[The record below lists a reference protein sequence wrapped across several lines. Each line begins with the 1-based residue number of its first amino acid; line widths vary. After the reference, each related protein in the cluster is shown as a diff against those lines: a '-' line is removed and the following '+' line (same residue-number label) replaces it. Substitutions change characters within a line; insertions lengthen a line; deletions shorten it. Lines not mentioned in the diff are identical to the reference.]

1 MPTLPLPSRALTTA
15 FLSGALCVA
24 TQADTLVDIYE
35 LALENDAQLKAQIAQ
50 YNADIELEKL
60 ALAPLLPQA
69 GAGYSFTDS
78 ENYRTSP
85 NVDIIE
91 QGGSPTV

>member
-1 MPTLPLPSRALTTA
+1 MLP
-15 FLSGALCVA
+15 
-24 TQADTLVDIYE
+24 QADTLVDIYE

-78 ENYRTSP
+78 KTTAPAPTSSLSSRRA
-85 NVDIIE
+85 VLQYSIRLM
-91 QGGSPTV
+91 